1 MMQAFRFYAF
11 DGESESVTVAIVF
24 ASSADEAYR
33 RGWAT
38 LPASKAC
45 EILERLDGGKDC
57 GDYGS
62 FFTVDVLETPEDFE
76 DALQDYVDFRLSR
89 SSIEN

>member
-1 MMQAFRFYAF
+1 MSQVYRFYAT
-11 DGESESVTVAIVF
+11 DGEGETVTVALVLAF
-24 ASSADEAYR
+24 SADEAYR

-38 LPASKAC
+38 LPASDAC
-45 EILERLDGGKDC
+45 DILERLDGGKDW

-62 FFTVDVLETPEDFE
+62 FFTVGELDSPEAFE

-89 SSIEN
+89 STIA

>member
-1 MMQAFRFYAF
+1 MSKAFRFYAF

-45 EILERLDGGKDC
+45 EILERLDAGGD
-57 GDYGS
+57 DESDPS

-76 DALQDYVDFRLSR
+76 DALQGYVDFRLSR
-89 SSIEN
+89 STIV

>member
-1 MMQAFRFYAF
+1 MSKAFRFYAF

-45 EILERLDGGKDC
+45 EILERLDAGGD
-57 GDYGS
+57 DESEPSY
-62 FFTVDVLETPEDFE
+62 FTISELDSPEAFE

-89 SSIEN
+89 STIV